1 MQLPARFAK
10 YELQEFLGGG
20 MSHVYRAVD
29 TVIGRTVAVK
39 ILTEQGIKDE
49 DAKQRF
55 LHEARMS
62 GSIQH
67 DHIVTVHDYGE
78 EQGYPFIV
86 LEFLHG
92 EDLREAIRKDHLG
105 DVVNK
110 TRIAL
115 EVAQALAYVHQRGI
129 IHRDIKPENI
139 YIEKSGRSKLMDF
152 GIAKAEGFNLTKA
165 GNSMGTPFYM
175 SPEQVM
181 GSTIT
186 PLADVY
192 SYGML
197 LYELFSGVKPV
208 TGETLQRLFYI
219 ILNEHPDP
227 NPLLAAG
234 TPPGVIDLIQRCTA
248 KKPEH
253 RIQSFNAI
261 ADVLKSLL
269 AGAYNV
275 PTQAYAPAQP
285 SYNYPNAPAVT
296 LVPASPSKPYLVPV
310 FVVAGLAVVLLA
322 ASVSGWLF
330 YSKTGESTA
339 KQTDPKPTA
348 PVKGGSVLLVPA
360 GPYLAGENKVSVDLP
375 AFSIDRTEV
384 SNQAYSEFAAA
395 TGLPPPAGISNLP
408 VVNVTFTQAQAF
420 CKWAGKQIPT
430 ESQWEKAARG
440 TDGRNYPWGN
450 ELKADLIIAKENPLA
465 ASGPAAVDSLAAGK
479 SPFGALHMAGNVW
492 EWVDRPHSPSPS
504 AVENLQTALKPP
516 PNAQEPWQYIK
527 GGSYDRGISQAL
539 TYEWVS
545 LPARFSS
552 PNIGFRCA
560 LPAAQ

>member
-67 DHIVTVHDYGE
+67 DYIVTVHDYGE

-92 EDLREAIRKDHLG
+92 EDLREAIRKEHVG
-105 DVVNK
+105 DVANK
-110 TRIAL
+110 IRIAL

-152 GIAKAEGFNLTKA
+152 GIAKAEGFNLTKV

-208 TGETLQRLFYI
+208 TGDTLQRLFYI

-234 TPPGVIDLIQRCTA
+234 TPPNVMDLIQRCTA
-248 KKPEH
+248 KKPEQ

-261 ADVLKSLL
+261 ADALKGIL
-269 AGAYNV
+269 AGAYQPPAPSQ
-275 PTQAYAPAQP
+275 PT
-285 SYNYPNAPAVT
+285 YNYLNTPTPASVPNAPSKSF
-296 LVPASPSKPYLVPV
+296 LVPILVV
-310 FVVAGLAVVLLA
+310 GGFAVVLLA
-322 ASVSGWLF
+322 ASLFGWYFYTKSGAI
-330 YSKTGESTA
+330 E
-339 KQTDPKPTA
+339 PKRPPIVKDTT
-348 PVKGGSVLLVPA
+348 PSKGGAVVPVPA
-360 GPYLAGENKVSVDLP
+360 GPYLAGVSKVSVELP

-395 TGLPPPAGISNLP
+395 SGLPAPIGPSNLP
-408 VVNVTFTQAQAF
+408 VVNVSFNQAQAF

-440 TDGRNYPWGN
+440 TDGRTFPWGS
-450 ELKADLIIAKENPLA
+450 EIKADLIIAKENPLA
-465 ASGPAAVDSLAAGK
+465 GSGPTAVDSLAVGK

-492 EWVDRPHSPSPS
+492 EWVDRPHSPSPV
-504 AVENLQTALKPP
+504 AVENLQAALNPP
-516 PNAQEPWQYIK
+516 PTAQEPWQYIK
-527 GGSYDRGISQAL
+527 GGSYDREISAAL
-539 TYEWVS
+539 AYEWIS

-552 PNIGFRCA
+552 TNIGFRCV
-560 LPAAQ
+560 LPGSN

>member
-29 TVIGRTVAVK
+29 TMIGRTVAIK

-49 DAKQRF
+49 EAKQRF

-67 DHIVTVHDYGE
+67 DFIVTVHDYGE

-92 EDLREAIRKDHLG
+92 EDLREAIRRNHVG
-105 DVVNK
+105 DVANK
-110 TRIAL
+110 TRIAF

-139 YIEKSGRSKLMDF
+139 YIEKSGRTKLMDF

-181 GSTIT
+181 GATIT
-186 PLADVY
+186 PLVDVY

-208 TGETLQRLFYI
+208 SGDTLQRLFYI

-227 NPLLAAG
+227 NPLLAAA
-234 TPPGVIDLIQRCTA
+234 TPPNVMDLIQRCTA
-248 KKPEH
+248 KNPEH
-253 RIQSFNAI
+253 RIQSFHAI
-261 ADVLKSLL
+261 ADVLTGIL
-269 AGAYNV
+269 AGAYQ
-275 PTQAYAPAQP
+275 PTAATQPTDHHSATPIPAPAP
-285 SYNYPNAPAVT
+285 SKST
-296 LVPASPSKPYLVPV
+296 LVPILA
-310 FVVAGLAVVLLA
+310 VAGVAVVLVA
-322 ASVSGWLF
+322 AAVSGWF
-330 YSKTGESTA
+330 YYSKNKTEPHA
-339 KQTDPKPTA
+339 KQPAPKQTL
-348 PVKGGSVLLVPA
+348 PVKGGSVLPVPA
-360 GPYLAGENKVSVDLP
+360 GPYLAGMSNVSVDLP

-384 SNQAYSEFAAA
+384 SNQAYAEFAAA
-395 TGLPPPAGISNLP
+395 TGLPLPADASDLP
-408 VVNVTFTQAQAF
+408 VVNVSFNQAQGF
-420 CKWAGKQIPT
+420 CKWAGKQLPN

-440 TDGRNYPWGN
+440 TDGRNYPWGS
-450 ELKADLIIAKENPLA
+450 ELKVDLVIAKGNPLA
-465 ASGPAAVDSLAAGK
+465 ASGPAAVDSLAVGK
-479 SPFGALHMAGNVW
+479 SPFGVLHMAGNVW
-492 EWVDRPHSPSPS
+492 EWVDRPHSPSPA
-504 AVENLQTALKPP
+504 AVENLRAALNPP

-527 GGSYDRGISQAL
+527 GGSYDRGISEAL
-539 TYEWVS
+539 AYEWVS
-545 LPARFSS
+545 VPARFSS
-552 PNIGFRCA
+552 PNIGFRCVLPSA
-560 LPAAQ
+560 L

>member
-55 LHEARMS
+55 LQEARMS

-92 EDLREAIRKDHLG
+92 EDLRDAIRKDHLG
-105 DVVNK
+105 DVANK

-139 YIEKSGRSKLMDF
+139 YVEKSGRSKLMDF

-208 TGETLQRLFYI
+208 TGDTLQRLFYI

-234 TPPGVIDLIQRCTA
+234 TPPNVIDLIERCTA
-248 KKPEH
+248 KKPEQ

-261 ADVLKSLL
+261 ADALKGIL
-269 AGAYNV
+269 AGAHQPPA
-275 PTQAYAPAQP
+275 PTQAN
-285 SYNYPNAPAVT
+285 YNYANTQGGTP
-296 LVPASPSKPYLVPV
+296 VPAAPSKPYLIPILA
-310 FVVAGLAVVLLA
+310 VAGAAVVLLA
-322 ASVSGWLF
+322 AALSGWF
-330 YSKTGESTA
+330 YYTKSGQRNAKQPEA
-339 KQTDPKPTA
+339 KQTQ
-348 PVKGGSVLLVPA
+348 PVKGGTVLPIPA
-360 GPYLAGENKVSVDLP
+360 GPYLAGASKVSVELP

-395 TGLPPPAGISNLP
+395 AGLPAPTGVSNIP
-408 VVNVTFTQAQAF
+408 VVNVTFNEAQAF
-420 CKWAGKQIPT
+420 CKWAGKQLPT

-450 ELKADLIIAKENPLA
+450 NLRADLIIAKENPLA
-465 ASGPAAVDSLAAGK
+465 ASGPAAVDSIAAGK

-492 EWVDRPHSPSPS
+492 EWVDRPHSPSPV
-504 AVENLQTALKPP
+504 AVENLRTALTPP
-516 PNAQEPWQYIK
+516 PNAQEPWEYIK

-539 TYEWVS
+539 AYEWIS

-552 PNIGFRCA
+552 ANIGFRCV
-560 LPAAQ
+560 LPNPE